1 MTTPTV
7 QPSIAAVAA
16 REALESGDPFAVM
29 RRYRRA
35 TNFLAAAQ
43 VYLKSNA
50 LLRDPLTS
58 DDIKPRLLGHWGA
71 APAIN
76 LVYAHLDRLVNE
88 RQARVLLVTGPGHGA
103 AANLAN
109 HYLDG
114 SLEEFYPDMT
124 RDAAGI
130 ERFVRSFSW
139 PGGFP
144 SHLTPGTPGTIHE
157 GGELGYALATVVRG
171 GDGQP
176 GPARRVHRRR
186 RRGRDRADGR
196 LVEQQPLPRPADR
209 RRRPP
214 DPRRQ
219 RLQDQLGH
227 DRRDDERRRAAHA
240 LPRLRLD
247 AAPRLGRRRR
257 RRRSDGRRARR
268 GLGADRPDP
277 GPGPLGHA
285 RS

>member
-7 QPSIAAVAA
+7 QPSTAAAAA

-88 RQARVLLVTGPGHGA
+88 RQARGPARDGSRSRRRGEPRQPLPRRVARGVLPGHDPRRGGRRAVRPLVLLARRIPEPPDARHAGHDPRGRRA
-103 AANLAN
+103 RLC
-109 HYLDG
+109 
-114 SLEEFYPDMT
+114 
-124 RDAAGI
+124 AGD
-130 ERFVRSFSW
+130 
-139 PGGFP
+139 
-144 SHLTPGTPGTIHE
+144 
-157 GGELGYALATVVRG
+157 VVRG

-240 LPRLRLD
+240 VPRLRLEP
-247 AAPRLGRRRR
+247 AARLG
-257 RRRSDGRRARR
+257 
-268 GLGADRPDP
+268 
-277 GPGPLGHA
+277 
-285 RS
+285 

>member
-7 QPSIAAVAA
+7 QPSTAAVAA

-88 RQARVLLVTGPGHGA
+88 RQARVLLVTGSRSRRRGEPRQPLPRRVARGVLPGHDPRRGGRRA
-103 AANLAN
+103 VRPLVLLAGR
-109 HYLDG
+109 LP
-114 SLEEFYPDMT
+114 EPPDA
-124 RDAAGI
+124 RHAGHDP
-130 ERFVRSFSW
+130 RGRRARLRA
-139 PGGFP
+139 GD
-144 SHLTPGTPGTIHE
+144 
-157 GGELGYALATVVRG
+157 VVRG

-196 LVEQQPLPRPADR
+196 R
-209 RRRPP
+209 RGTATSFL
-214 DPRRQ
+214 DPRTGGAV
-219 RLQDQLGH
+219 LPILDVNGYKISSATISGTMS
-227 DRRDDERRRAAHA
+227 DDELLDA
-240 LPRLRLD
+240 LRRLRLD
-247 AAPRLGRRRR
+247 ARCSSRVTTTASTPRWPP
-257 RRRSDGRRARR
+257 RST
-268 GLGADRPDP
+268 RP
-277 GPGPLGHA
+277 G
-285 RS
+285 S